1 METKDK
7 CEKIIQSLNGT
18 HLSGAKEPL
27 LIKFADGGPK
37 RRLHKNDVRL
47 LLPIIYNHYYY

>member
-18 HLSGAKEPL
+18 IVPGAKEPL

-37 RRLHKNDVRL
+37 RRLHKADVRL
-47 LLPIIYNHYYY
+47 WLDAEVLF